1 MNFPWKRGDGHQMV
15 TISLPLILSPIIR
28 ELREE
33 KSLSKTISEFL
44 WVRYGN
50 PDIAHDEEKMQVLH
64 STIEMLQSK
73 IKKLEKKNIKSR
85 EIKDKQIRLDELS
98 EDINHLKKY
107 KNAIK
112 NNPNGRWS
120 LSTYNNRLTNG
131 EKNHIKEL
139 IEIHKS
145 ESGVIDY
152 YSELQKEKAQLILE
166 IGEGVVS

>member
-1 MNFPWKRGDGHQMV
+1 MV
-15 TISLPLILSPIIR
+15 TISLPLILAPIIR

-44 WVRYGN
+44 WLRYGN

-73 IKKLEKKNIKSR
+73 IKKLERKNIKSR
-85 EIKDKQIRLDELS
+85 EIKEKQIRLDELS
-98 EDINHLKKY
+98 EDIDHLKKY

-120 LSTYNNRLTNG
+120 LATYTNRLTNG
-131 EKNHIKEL
+131 EKAHIKEL

-152 YSELQKEKAQLILE
+152 YSELQKEKAQLI
-166 IGEGVVS
+166 

>member
-1 MNFPWKRGDGHQMV
+1 MSFPWKRGDGHQMV
-15 TISLPLILSPIIR
+15 TISLPLILAPIIR

-44 WVRYGN
+44 WLRYGN

-73 IKKLEKKNIKSR
+73 IKKLERKNIKSR
-85 EIKDKQIRLDELS
+85 EIKEKQIRLDELS
-98 EDINHLKKY
+98 EDIDHLKKY

-120 LSTYNNRLTNG
+120 LATYTNRLTNG
-131 EKNHIKEL
+131 EKAHIKEL

-166 IGEGVVS
+166 IGEGVIS